1 MEIWIDNTP
10 KPIKLGLTGIEEIA
24 QNIHLILSTPKGSVP
39 LDRNFGINWD
49 LIDKPFP
56 ATIQLLKAEVVKAI
70 ETYEP
75 RVKVK
80 EVKVK
85 DATPDGQLSI
95 GVLVTIL
102 NEV

>member
-1 MEIWIDNTP
+1 MELWVDNVA
-10 KPIKLGLTGIEEIA
+10 KPLKLGLTGIEEIA
-24 QNIHLILSTPKGSVP
+24 QNIRLILSTPKGSIP

-49 LIDKPFP
+49 LIDKSFP
-56 ATIQLLKAEVVKAI
+56 ATIQLLKAEVVKAV

-85 DATPDGQLSI
+85 DATPDGRLSI
-95 GVLVTIL
+95 GVLVDIL

>member
-1 MEIWIDNTP
+1 MELWIDNTP
-10 KPIKLGLTGIEEIA
+10 NLKLGLAGIEEIV
-24 QNIHLILSTPKGSVP
+24 QNIRLILSTPKGSVP

-49 LIDKPFP
+49 LVDKPFP

-80 EVKVK
+80 EVKIRE
-85 DATPDGQLSI
+85 ATSDGRLSV
-95 GVLVTIL
+95 GVLVDIL
-102 NEV
+102 NEG

>member
-1 MEIWIDNTP
+1 MELWIDNTP
-10 KPIKLGLTGIEEIA
+10 KPLKLGLAGIEEIV
-24 QNIHLILSTPKGSVP
+24 QNIRLILSTPKGSVP

-80 EVKVK
+80 KVK
-85 DATPDGQLSI
+85 IRKATSDGRLSV
-95 GVLVTIL
+95 GVLVDIL